1 MGGRSDREGFSS
13 TNMDRMRQLAEAR
26 LRELASNSTK
36 VLFACEDTDRESL
49 DALLADSKVLQ
60 KDRISVIDSAQ
71 AKAID
76 TALIG
81 ITFLVVFT
89 DKTKHASFIDS
100 TIDKALD
107 KGLTQRINGLH
118 VKATSKSLTPS
129 KVAAYRWRS
138 LSWEEMEL
146 LFK

>member
-13 TNMDRMRQLAEAR
+13 ADMDRMRQLAEAR

-36 VLFACEDTDRESL
+36 VLFACEDTDRKAL
-49 DALLADSKVLQ
+49 DTLLTESKVLQ
-60 KDRISVIDSAQ
+60 KDRISVTDNSQ
-71 AKAID
+71 AKDLEA
-76 TALIG
+76 AFAG

-89 DKTKHASFIDS
+89 DKTKHASFID
-100 TIDKALD
+100 TAIDKALD
-107 KGLTQRINGLH
+107 QKVRGLH
-118 VKATSKSLTPS
+118 VRATTASLIPP

-138 LSWEEMEL
+138 FTWDEMQL